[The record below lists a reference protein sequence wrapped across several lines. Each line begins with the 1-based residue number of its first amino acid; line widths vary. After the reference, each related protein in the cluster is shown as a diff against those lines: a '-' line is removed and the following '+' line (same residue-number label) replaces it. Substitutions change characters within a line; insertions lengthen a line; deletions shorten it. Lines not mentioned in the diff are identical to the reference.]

1 LRLVT
6 FLSDCL
12 LNFLTYV
19 ICSIQGYYT
28 RPKKTIFFIALYCKH
43 CKEGAIL
50 VTQFLTP
57 LKYLKKYRKKNI
69 SIKEKWDKEEKK

>member
-1 LRLVT
+1 ML
-6 FLSDCL
+6 
-12 LNFLTYV
+12 YV
-19 ICSIQGYYT
+19 LYKATTQGL
-28 RPKKTIFFIALYCKH
+28 KKPFFFIALYCKH